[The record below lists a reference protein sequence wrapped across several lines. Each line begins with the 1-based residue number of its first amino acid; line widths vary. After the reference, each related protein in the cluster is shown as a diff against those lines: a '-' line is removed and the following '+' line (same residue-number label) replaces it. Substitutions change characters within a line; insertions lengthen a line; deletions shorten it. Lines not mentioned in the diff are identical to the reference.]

1 MNELVLRNVKVVDP
15 GGPHHDKTVDILVR
29 DGVIVKV
36 GERINA
42 KGAFEVTGSLR
53 SARDDRNPN
62 EGGSALGARDDRMV
76 HVSPGWVDLRAHFR
90 DPGEEWKCGIT
101 NGLDAA
107 AAGGFTAVAVLPST
121 KPVTDDRAG
130 IGYLLARAQGHP
142 VQLLPIGALTQGLK
156 GEQLAELYDQQQA
169 GAVAFSDDQRAIR
182 NSRLML
188 LALQYSSG
196 MGQAPV
202 MVYPHDPDLSRGG
215 QMHEGPMSTRLGL
228 KGLPPVAETVALQ
241 RDLALHAY
249 AGGHLHVSTIS
260 TAESVALIREAK
272 ARKQHVTASVAAH
285 NLLLDDGCLRGFE
298 TCYKVLPPL
307 RDLEHLE
314 ALREGVKDGTIDAIV
329 SDHRPEDR
337 EHKVLEYGQAN
348 FGIIGL
354 ETAFA
359 VANTAAKGRMSL
371 RRLIERFTHGPRNV
385 LGLPLAHI
393 VEGARANL
401 TLFDPEVNWTCTEAD
416 LVSTSHNTPFLG
428 QKLTGKA
435 LGVVCGEVVGVG
447 RGVVEEVR

>member
-15 GGPHHDKTVDILVR
+15 AGPYHDLTVDILVR

-36 GERINA
+36 GERVTA
-42 KGAFEVTGSLR
+42 KGAFDVTGSLR
-53 SARDDRNPN
+53 ASALGARDDRNPN
-62 EGGSALGARDDRMV
+62 EGGSSSEAREEFNI
-76 HVSPGWVDLRAHFR
+76 HVSPGWMDLRAHFR

-260 TAESVALIREAK
+260 TAESVALIREA
-272 ARKQHVTASVAAH
+272 
-285 NLLLDDGCLRGFE
+285 
-298 TCYKVLPPL
+298 
-307 RDLEHLE
+307 
-314 ALREGVKDGTIDAIV
+314 
-329 SDHRPEDR
+329 
-337 EHKVLEYGQAN
+337 
-348 FGIIGL
+348 
-354 ETAFA
+354 
-359 VANTAAKGRMSL
+359 
-371 RRLIERFTHGPRNV
+371 
-385 LGLPLAHI
+385 
-393 VEGARANL
+393 
-401 TLFDPEVNWTCTEAD
+401 
-416 LVSTSHNTPFLG
+416 
-428 QKLTGKA
+428 
-435 LGVVCGEVVGVG
+435 
-447 RGVVEEVR
+447 

>member
-1 MNELVLRNVKVVDP
+1 M
-15 GGPHHDKTVDILVR
+15 GGPARALPRPRAKS
-29 DGVIVKV
+29 G
-36 GERINA
+36 NA
-42 KGAFEVTGSLR
+42 
-53 SARDDRNPN
+53 
-62 EGGSALGARDDRMV
+62 
-76 HVSPGWVDLRAHFR
+76 
-90 DPGEEWKCGIT
+90 GIT

-121 KPVTDDRAG
+121 RPVTDDRAG
-130 IGYLLARAQGHP
+130 IGYLRARAQGHP

-169 GAVAFSDDQRAIR
+169 GAVAFSDDQRTIR

-196 MGQAPV
+196 MGHAPV
-202 MVYPHDPDLSRGG
+202 MVYPNDPDLSRGG
-215 QMHEGPMSTRLGL
+215 QMHEGPMSTRLGPE
-228 KGLPPVAETVALQ
+228 GPAPRGRDAWQLQ

-260 TAESVALIREAK
+260 TAESVALIRAAK

-359 VANTAAKGRMSL
+359 VANTAVKGRMSL
-371 RRLIERFTHGPRNV
+371 RRLIERFTHGPRAV
-385 LGLPLAHI
+385 LGLPKVHI
-393 VEGARANL
+393 VEGAPANI
-401 TLFDPEVNWTCTEAD
+401 TLFDPEVNWTCTEDD
-416 LVSTSHNTPFLG
+416 LVSKSHNTPFLG

-435 LGVVCGEVVGVG
+435 LGVLRGGTKLMANSRSAFVG
-447 RGVVEEVR
+447 